1 MASMRG
7 DVKGVRRLLSL
18 GLVDVNCIKGA
29 ALSETTWN
37 SFGATPLHWAAQ
49 YGHRDIVKL
58 LMDNGA
64 KPDKKDILGR
74 TPLQRT
80 AEKGHTDLVKLLVDR
95 GADPNGVLNY
105 AVQSGSACQ
114 VKLLIDHGADPHKA
128 EILFID
134 LVKTLFDGGA
144 DPDATS

>member
-1 MASMRG
+1 MRG
-7 DVKGVRRLLSL
+7 DVRGVRRLLSL
-18 GLVDVNCIKGA
+18 GLVDVNCVKGA
-29 ALSETTWN
+29 ALSETTW
-37 SFGATPLHWAAQ
+37 SSTLGFGATPLHWAAQ

-95 GADPNGVLNY
+95 GADPNGELHY
-105 AVQSGSACQ
+105 AVQSGRACLVQ
-114 VKLLIDHGADPHKA
+114 LLIDHGADPNV
-128 EILFID
+128 FR
-134 LVKTLFDGGA
+134 
-144 DPDATS
+144 